1 MIIYKEFSSLLNDL
15 GFSAKT
21 LYSVS
26 NHITRYYRLV
36 KIPKANDEVRELNV
50 PNDLLMSIQRA
61 INDKLLCVE
70 EVSRFAMAYK
80 PRSSTKKNAD
90 PHVAKH
96 VLLKMDIRHFFD
108 HLIFPLVR
116 EKVFPANRYSEQNRT
131 LLTFLCTYRDRLPQ
145 GAPTS
150 PSISNIILR
159 DFDDDIGEWCNERNI
174 AYTRYCDD
182 MTFSGDF
189 DPKPVIELVKKEL
202 KKLGLYPNEKKTVV
216 IRKGQRQSVTGII
229 VNEKPS
235 VPIEYKK
242 RIRQEMHYCMKFGIA
257 DHLQKTACHESKE
270 TYIAKILG
278 RINYVLSIEP
288 DNLQIQRY
296 RKWLTEEKGASLAT
310 M

>member
-26 NHITRYYRLV
+26 NHITRYYRPI
-36 KIPKANDEVRELNV
+36 KIPKANGEVRELNV

-61 INDKLLCVE
+61 INDNLLCTE
-70 EVSRFAMAYK
+70 KVSPFAMAYR
-80 PRSSTKKNAD
+80 PGSSTKKNAD
-90 PHVAKH
+90 PHIAQP

-116 EKVFPANRYSEQNRT
+116 EKTFPAGRYSEQNRT
-131 LLTFLCTYRDRLPQ
+131 LLTFLCTYRDCLPQ

-159 DFDDDIGEWCNERNI
+159 DFDNCIGEWCNEHNI

-202 KKLGLYPNEKKTVV
+202 KKLGLYLNEKKTIV
-216 IRKGQRQSVTGII
+216 IRKGQRQAVTGII
-229 VNEKPS
+229 VNEKPR

-242 RIRQEMHYCMKFGIA
+242 RIRQEMYYCMKFGVA
-257 DHLQKTACHESKE
+257 EHLQKTDCQESEE
-270 TYIAKILG
+270 TYIPKVLG

-288 DNLQIQRY
+288 DNLQMLQY
-296 RKWLTEEKGASLAT
+296 RTWLMKYKKEIVR
-310 M
+310 